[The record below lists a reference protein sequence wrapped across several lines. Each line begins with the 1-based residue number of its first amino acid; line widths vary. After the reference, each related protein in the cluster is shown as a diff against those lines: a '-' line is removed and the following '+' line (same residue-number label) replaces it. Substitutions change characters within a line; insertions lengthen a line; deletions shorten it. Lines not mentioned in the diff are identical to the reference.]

1 VSGRFRLGRLLR
13 VRAEEERSAKLAWAV
28 EVAGAR
34 AAADQRARAEG
45 ALESARRE
53 AAGTRSGEVPGYALG
68 AAPLEETVFAAM
80 GDEITRTAARAD
92 AAAEAAAGARARY
105 DEARGRVLALE
116 RLQQRWSRDQRRA
129 RRRREARALDETL
142 ATTATR
148 QHAATAQ
155 NAATAQHSPAGGA
168 EHR

>member
-1 VSGRFRLGRLLR
+1 MSERFRLGRLLR

-34 AAADQRARAEG
+34 AAADVQARAEG

-53 AAGTRSGEVPGYALG
+53 AARTRAGEVPGRSLG

-80 GDEITRTAARAD
+80 GDEIARTAARAE
-92 AAAEAAAGARARY
+92 AAAEAADGARARY

-116 RLQQRWSRDQRRA
+116 RLQQRWSKEQRRT

-142 ATTATR
+142 ATITAR
-148 QHAATAQ
+148 KDAATAQ
-155 NAATAQHSPAGGA
+155 DSPAGGA
-168 EHR
+168 ERR